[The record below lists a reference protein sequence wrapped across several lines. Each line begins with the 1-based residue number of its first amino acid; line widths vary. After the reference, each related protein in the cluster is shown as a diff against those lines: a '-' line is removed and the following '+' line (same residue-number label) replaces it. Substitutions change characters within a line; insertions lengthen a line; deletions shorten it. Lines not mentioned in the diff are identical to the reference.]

1 MTKINYTAPPTCAQ
15 FMKSE
20 AFFRLI
26 AGPVGSGK
34 TTACLFE
41 LFRRACEQKPAPDGT
56 RYTRFAI
63 VRQSLKQLKDTVL
76 KDVTGW
82 LSGIADYR
90 VSESTIYIRVGDVHS
105 EWLLIPLDTPEDQRR
120 LLSMQLTGAW
130 MSEVIEMEI
139 DLVPSLAGRCGRY
152 PAANMGGATWM
163 GIIADTNF
171 PSEGSDWYKFMETEV
186 PADTQI
192 FKQPGGLE
200 PDAENLEWLTQ
211 TPETLRLPP
220 DDPVR
225 RAQGRKYY
233 ERLARTSHPDWVRR
247 YVDAKYGSD
256 PSGTAVFRESFK
268 RSFHVHSYEHENE
281 GLMPVPNMPIIVGQ
295 DFGRD
300 PWSVICQLDHK
311 GRLLVLEEVAAE
323 DIGLELHLQRSLR
336 PALQNMRY
344 LGRPIAVIGD
354 PSGGSKSSIYEETT
368 FDVMKRMGF
377 MAFPAPTNDIDPR
390 LRAID
395 AFLLSSRDGGPG
407 ILIDEKRC
415 PTIIRGLAGGYRYA
429 KTKAGQRK
437 PLPDKNEYSHPIDA
451 LQYACLASHG
461 GMTNIIGQKLKGPHR
476 STAPKFSASAWT

>member
-1 MTKINYTAPPTCAQ
+1 MAKINYDAPPTCAA
-15 FMKSE
+15 FMKSD

-41 LFRRACEQKPAPDGT
+41 LFRRACEQKPAPDGI

-76 KDVTGW
+76 KDVIGW
-82 LSGIADYR
+82 LEGIADYR
-90 VSESTIYIRVGDVHS
+90 VSESTIYIRVGDVYS

-139 DLVPSLAGRCGRY
+139 DLVPALAGRCGRY
-152 PAANMGGATWM
+152 PAANQGGATWM

-171 PSEGSDWYKFMETEV
+171 PSEGSDWYKFMETDV

-192 FKQPGGLE
+192 FKQPGGLDVE
-200 PDAENLEWLTQ
+200 AENLEWLTQ
-211 TPETLRLPP
+211 TPDTLVLAPS
-220 DDPVR
+220 DPVR

-233 ERLARTSHPDWVRR
+233 ERLSRSNHPDWVRR
-247 YVDAKYGSD
+247 YVHAQYGDD

-268 RSFHVHSYEHENE
+268 SSFHVADE
-281 GLMPVPNMPIIVGQ
+281 LMPVASMPIIVGQ

-300 PWSVICQLDHK
+300 PWSIICQLDHK
-311 GRLLVLEEVAAE
+311 GRLLVLEEVPAE
-323 DIGLELHLQRSLR
+323 DIGLELHIQRSLR
-336 PALQNMRY
+336 PRLMDPRY
-344 LGRPIAVIGD
+344 LGRPIAIVGD
-354 PSGGSKSSIYEETT
+354 PSGISKSSIYEETT

-395 AFLLSSRDGGPG
+395 AYLLSARDGGPG
-407 ILIDEKRC
+407 MLIDKTRC
-415 PTIIRGLAGGYRYA
+415 PTVIRGLGGGYRYA

-451 LQYACLASHG
+451 LQYACLATHG
-461 GMTNIIGQKLKGPHR
+461 GMSGMITNRLKRPVASNR
-476 STAPKFSASAWT
+476 PKFSAAAWT